1 MKALLIHGLSSNS
14 SAWWRIRAALEADG
28 WEVTTPELR
37 GHGGSPAADS
47 YGLADYAADI
57 PSGPWNLVIGHSLGG
72 AVAVLR
78 ASTTERLILLDP
90 VLEVDAAD
98 VAAIRADQLGE
109 LDLTLDSIRTAK
121 PHWHPRDHELKV
133 QAVRQVDPKAPVQSF
148 DDNPKWD
155 VVAEARALTVPTL
168 ILGGDHTV
176 YSMLATATAEAI
188 TAANPLVEYRVIAGA
203 GHSPHRDRPEETL
216 AAIRAFLPSAVD

>member
-1 MKALLIHGLSSNS
+1 M
-14 SAWWRIRAALEADG
+14 RAALEADG

-47 YGLADYAADI
+47 YTLADYAADI
-57 PSGPWNLVIGHSLGG
+57 PDGPWDLIIGHSLGG

-78 ASTTERLILLDP
+78 ADTAARLILLDP

-98 VAAIRADQLGE
+98 VAEIRADQLAE
-109 LDLTLDSIRTAK
+109 LDLTLESIRAAK

-133 QAVRQVDPKAPVQSF
+133 QAVRQVDPKAPVRSF
-148 DDNPKWD
+148 DDNPTWNL
-155 VVAEARALTVPTL
+155 VAEAAAIAVPTL
-168 ILGGDHTV
+168 ILGGDHAV
-176 YSMLATATAEAI
+176 YSMLATSTVEAI

-203 GHSPHRDRPEETL
+203 GHSPQRDRPEETI
-216 AAIRAFLPSAVD
+216 AAIRSFLPAAVD